1 MILDVDVLISGCR
14 EDSSDAGLIIESHL
28 IPLAGKGAPVK
39 PAVYEGG
46 TYQLDKR
53 WTGSGDSSRRV
64 EVVVVDN
71 VPSQANRLE
80 AALRRNRAMLGL
92 PEMVLDLSGVGQL
105 PPHLPTSISS
115 YSLPHRNGDAYLRDS
130 MLGGVKFVDTEI
142 GRSLLRATADDP
154 ASLLQWMPQS
164 LLYGFW
170 QSHLGKKGSQAKLAR
185 SWVSEI
191 AGFDPATVETK
202 TKGVKGDP
210 LALSI
215 DDAIEYDDNNLLS
228 WSVVDEKKAGKSKAK
243 DSLAE
248 IGHGQ
253 VLASGSPAGVSFA
266 WIEQRATLSLAG
278 LRRVVCT
285 PAERG
290 VLVALGIVAH
300 VHAFGRSMSLRSG
313 CDLNVEE
320 STWTWITETERID
333 VAPMSRQAANEL
345 LHAAVQRASAEGSP
359 VSEWA
364 SSVVTLEPVPSL
376 AKVIQKSYPTFEGA

>member
-1 MILDVDVLISGCR
+1 MKLDVDVLISGCR
-14 EDSSDAGLIIESHL
+14 DDSSDAGLIIESEL
-28 IPLAGKGAPVK
+28 FPLAGPGSPVK

-46 TYQLDKR
+46 TYQLDTR

-64 EVVVVDN
+64 DVVVVDN

-80 AALRRNRAMLGL
+80 AALRRHRAALGL
-92 PEMVLDLSGVGQL
+92 PELVIDLSGVGEL

-115 YSLPHRNGDAYLRDS
+115 YTLPHRNGDAYLRDS
-130 MLGGVKFVDTEI
+130 MLDGEKFTNTEI
-142 GRSLLRATADDP
+142 GRSLLRATADEP
-154 ASLLQWMPQS
+154 GALLQWMPQS
-164 LLYGFW
+164 LLFGFW

-228 WSVVDEKKAGKSKAK
+228 WSVVDEKKAGKSKSK

-278 LRRVVCT
+278 LRRIVCT
-285 PAERG
+285 PAERA
-290 VLVALGIVAH
+290 VLVALGIAAH
-300 VHAFGRSMSLRSG
+300 VHAFGRSMTLRSG
-313 CDLNVEE
+313 CDLNVQ
-320 STWTWITETERID
+320 SSAWTWITETERVE
-333 VAPMSRQAANEL
+333 VAPMSRQSAADL
-345 LHAAVQRASAEGSP
+345 LQAAVRHAADEGSL
-359 VSEWA
+359 VGEWA
-364 SSVVTLEPVPSL
+364 NSVVRLEPVAAL
-376 AKVIQKSYPTFEGA
+376 AKVIQKSYPALEGA